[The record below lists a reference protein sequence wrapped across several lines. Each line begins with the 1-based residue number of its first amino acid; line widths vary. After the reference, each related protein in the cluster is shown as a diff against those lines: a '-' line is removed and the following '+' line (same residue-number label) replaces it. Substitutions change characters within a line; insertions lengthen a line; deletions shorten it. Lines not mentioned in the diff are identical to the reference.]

1 MDRDQE
7 MNPRHV
13 RSSAFRRLGSFAK
26 GTTNAVAGVGF
37 SIWFAHLINNDLPL
51 PISNENQ
58 KRGIVMKSPMKMWIV
73 FTLLFGA
80 TVSFAYAQQTRGSSV
95 QTSVDTDNYT
105 WMMNHRDDGH
115 ELRIRIKGK
124 AEFNDDYSDIRTLSP
139 GGSVRIEQTIGS
151 VNKRYEIES
160 DSGGNLRRSYFQQGK
175 ALEFDGEARRWLAAL
190 MLQAVRQSGYDAPRR
205 VARLYQQGGA
215 GAVLEEVAQ
224 IMGDYGK
231 RVYLREL
238 LANHSLDA
246 AAAQRVVRMAAR
258 EIKSDYEKRQT
269 LMPVAEKYL
278 GNEQT
283 LTEFVAAIATI
294 KSDYER
300 GQALAAALKG
310 GSLTTAQLSGVL
322 QSAAQISSD
331 YEKAQALIRVA
342 EQYPAEAAALPAF
355 FDATNTIKSDYE
367 HSRVLLV
374 LLSGKPNTGNP
385 NTGKPTA
392 ETLKLA
398 LKSTSGIGSDY
409 EKARVLL
416 QVAAIGKDDQ
426 VIREALVEAARN
438 IHSDYERGRVL
449 SAAFK

>member
-1 MDRDQE
+1 
-7 MNPRHV
+7 
-13 RSSAFRRLGSFAK
+13 
-26 GTTNAVAGVGF
+26 
-37 SIWFAHLINNDLPL
+37 
-51 PISNENQ
+51 
-58 KRGIVMKSPMKMWIV
+58 MKSQMKMLSV
-73 FTLLFGA
+73 LTLLLVAAG
-80 TVSFAYAQQTRGSSV
+80 SFAYAQQTRG
-95 QTSVDTDNYT
+95 TSVRTSVEGDNYT
-105 WMMNHRDDGH
+105 WVMNHRDDNR
-115 ELRIRIKGK
+115 ELRIRIKGQ
-124 AEFNDDYSDIRTLSP
+124 AEFNDDYSDVRTLSP
-139 GGSVRIEQTIGS
+139 GGSVRVEERIGS
-151 VNKRYEIES
+151 VNRRYEIES
-160 DSGGNLRRSYFQQGK
+160 DAGGNLRRSYFLQGS
-175 ALEFDGEARRWLAAL
+175 AHDFDGEARRWMAAL

-205 VARLYQQGGA
+205 VSRLYQQGGA
-215 GAVLEEVAQ
+215 NAVLEEVSK
-224 IMGDYGK
+224 IEGDYGK

-238 LANHSLDA
+238 LANHQLDA
-246 AAAQRVVRMAAR
+246 ATAQRVVRVAAQ
-258 EIKSDYEKRQT
+258 EMKSDYEKRQT

-278 GNEQT
+278 GNQQT

-310 GSLTTAQLSGVL
+310 GSLTTAQLNGVL
-322 QSAAQISSD
+322 QSTAQISSD

-355 FDATNTIKSDYE
+355 FEATNTIKSDYE
-367 HSRVLLV
+367 HSRVLLA
-374 LLSGKPNTGNP
+374 LLSGKPNTGRQ

-438 IHSDYERGRVL
+438 IRSDYERGRVL